1 MKFTDYLI
9 KTIFFLSPVFFISC
23 TIKYD
28 KTLDVSDVIPEFS
41 FEESHLTRYE
51 GTDLKVDLKAQKIE
65 NYKNSNENF
74 IQGVEF
80 SAYDEDNQLA
90 TQGKCGLL
98 YANTDKDIYELY
110 DDIELDSISQK
121 TKFHANALK
130 WNSTNQQLISGKSS
144 SVKIEKDDTVMYGS
158 GFSASGVTKIYT
170 FTGSVEGEI
179 ETK

>member
-80 SAYDEDNQLA
+80 SAYDENNQLA
-90 TQGKCGLL
+90 T
-98 YANTDKDIYELY
+98 
-110 DDIELDSISQK
+110 
-121 TKFHANALK
+121 
-130 WNSTNQQLISGKSS
+130 
-144 SVKIEKDDTVMYGS
+144 
-158 GFSASGVTKIYT
+158 
-170 FTGSVEGEI
+170 
-179 ETK
+179 